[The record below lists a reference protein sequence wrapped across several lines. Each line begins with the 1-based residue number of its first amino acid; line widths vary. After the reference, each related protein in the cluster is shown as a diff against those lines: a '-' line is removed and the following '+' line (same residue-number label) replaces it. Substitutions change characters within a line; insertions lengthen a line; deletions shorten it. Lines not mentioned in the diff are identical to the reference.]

1 MARTEMAT
9 YYYSGVNKPALLE
22 VLSRQHASGMVNALY
37 AGQRALLKAYE
48 RYPEVSL
55 VLDSGACQGYRDVD
69 AYARLIR
76 KIGKRM
82 LWCSNIDELHNQQ
95 VSDERYQRLK
105 FLLADDEECREKL
118 VWVYQCQS
126 RGGGWHRQ
134 GDLDAL
140 RRAVEHHHFI
150 GIGGFISVMVR
161 DLSEAQD
168 LLCAIGAVLDEAGAQ
183 AHVFGLGNFALL
195 VFACAQRW
203 FRSADSTRWLQ
214 GLSSRTLLTIDGKC
228 INARKLTF
236 TGLQCAEQNVGAMQ
250 TWMEPGVMRQLF
262 LFPHPDDDLAA
273 EQHSPALA
281 RWSA

>member
-1 MARTEMAT
+1 MARKEMAT
-9 YYYSGVNKPALLE
+9 YYYSGVNRPVLLE
-22 VLSRQHASGMVNALY
+22 VLARQRASGMVNALY
-37 AGQRALLKAYE
+37 AGQRALLEAYE
-48 RYPEVSL
+48 RHPEVSL
-55 VLDSGACQGYRDVD
+55 VLDSGACQGYRDVE

-82 LWCSNIDELHNQQ
+82 LWCANMDELHNQQ
-95 VSDERYQRLK
+95 VSDERYRRLK
-105 FLLADDEECREKL
+105 LLLADDEECCEKL

-126 RGGGWHRQ
+126 CGSGWHRQ
-134 GDLDAL
+134 GDLHAL
-140 RRAVEHHHFI
+140 RRAVEHHRFI

-168 LLCAIGAVLDEAGAQ
+168 LLCTIGAILDEADAQ

-214 GLSSRTLLTIDGKC
+214 GLSSRTLLTTDGKY

-250 TWMEPGVMRQLF
+250 TWMKPGVMRQLF
-262 LFPHPDDDLAA
+262 LFPHPDDLVAD
-273 EQHSPALA
+273 QPASSGE